1 MVLADIPQISL
12 VPNSGIMDL
21 IFHQSWV
28 RVSIFNIPPDGYR
41 LTFIGLIIIVL
52 LALLV
57 NALTERLTSKKM
69 GGLFTA
75 VLVTIFGSVFTAAY
89 VKLPFDF
96 AIEGVRI
103 IAALLGA
110 LIIAVFLVLLRG
122 AFGGGK
128 G

>member
-1 MVLADIPQISL
+1 MVLADIPQIQL
-12 VPNSGIMDL
+12 VPNSGVMDL
-21 IFHQSWV
+21 IFHQTWV
-28 RVSIFNIPPDGYR
+28 RVSVFNIPPDGYR
-41 LTFIGLIIIVL
+41 LTLIGLIIIVL

-75 VLVTIFGSVFTAAY
+75 VLVTIFGSVLTAAY
-89 VKLPFDF
+89 VQLPFDF

-110 LIIAVFLVLLRG
+110 LIIAVFLVLFRG
-122 AFGGGK
+122 AFGGK

>member
-1 MVLADIPQISL
+1 MPDIHL
-12 VPNSGIMDL
+12 VPDSGPMNL
-21 IFHQSWV
+21 IFHQTWLQ
-28 RVSIFNIPPDGYR
+28 VSILNVPPDGYR
-41 LTFIGLIIIVL
+41 VSFIGLIIIIL

-75 VLVTIFGSVFTAAY
+75 VLVTIIGITLTAAY
-89 VKLPFDF
+89 VRLPFDF

-110 LIIAVFLVLLRG
+110 IVIAVFLVLIRG
-122 AFGGGK
+122 ATSSK